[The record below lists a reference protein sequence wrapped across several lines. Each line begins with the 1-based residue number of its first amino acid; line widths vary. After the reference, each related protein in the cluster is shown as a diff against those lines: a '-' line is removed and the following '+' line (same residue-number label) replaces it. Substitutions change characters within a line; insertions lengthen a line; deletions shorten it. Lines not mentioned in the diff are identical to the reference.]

1 MKVLLLLIAAVV
13 EIHGM
18 SVPFVQDFVLRPI
31 GTQYANKTTTINGTC
46 DACLCQAFRDNTL
59 ANNVALN
66 CFPNN
71 TCQVFPTFPPSYKLQ
86 PLATA
91 QLYFLR
97 GIFPN
102 ASRCCMP
109 NVTEIV
115 SRLMNT
121 TPTVVQLSYTLA
133 AIGYDEARPDRAVAI
148 GWDSGDLYWFNP
160 WNMSFIKNQTI
171 NGSRA
176 IALQNNSIFSA
187 NDTSKT
193 VIVLNEQTL
202 ASVTNITYPSFSKV
216 RKFLFMNNSRTIM
229 VTTKQNKSVT
239 VLDVLSPN
247 QLTVRVSIIATPLQ
261 ANRLFSLM
269 LRRDS
274 FPSPLEIH
282 MGRRRS
288 TTRSSMCPRGTKAVL
303 DPTATRTPPGTI
315 SLLSITPVVQMDQ
328 TWRSMSVVECGS

>member
-1 MKVLLLLIAAVV
+1 MKFLLLLIAAVV

-46 DACLCQAFRDNTL
+46 DVCVCQAFRDNTL

-71 TCQVFPTFPPSYKLQ
+71 TCQVFPSFPPSYKLQ

-109 NVTEIV
+109 NITEIV

-121 TPTVVQLSYTLA
+121 TPTVVQLSYTLG
-133 AIGYDEARPDRAVAI
+133 AIGYDDSKPDRAVAI
-148 GWDSGDLYWFNP
+148 GWDTGDLYWFNP
-160 WNMSFIKNQTI
+160 WNMSSIKNQTI

-176 IALQNNSIFSA
+176 IGLQNNSIFTTDD
-187 NDTSKT
+187 NSKT
-193 VIVLNEQTL
+193 VLVLDEQTL
-202 ASVTNITYPSFSKV
+202 AVVANINYSSFSKA
-216 RKFLFMNNSRTIM
+216 RKFLFMNNSQTIM
-229 VTTKQNKSVT
+229 AVTKDSNSVT
-239 VLDVLSPN
+239 VLDMISPSQVN
-247 QLTVRVSIIATPLQ
+247 VRVSIIAYL
-261 ANRLFSLM
+261 S
-269 LRRDS
+269 RRIECLNLYS
-274 FPSPLEIH
+274 E
-282 MGRRRS
+282 GRAS
-288 TTRSSMCPRGTKAVL
+288 
-303 DPTATRTPPGTI
+303 
-315 SLLSITPVVQMDQ
+315 LSIWKSSGRGEGQRLVLLRVFVD
-328 TWRSMSVVECGS
+328 WK